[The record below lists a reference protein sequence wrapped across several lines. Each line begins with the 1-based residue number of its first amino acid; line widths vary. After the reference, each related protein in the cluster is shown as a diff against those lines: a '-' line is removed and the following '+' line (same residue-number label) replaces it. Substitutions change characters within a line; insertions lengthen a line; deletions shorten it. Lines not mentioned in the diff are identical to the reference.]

1 MPISDGVVEHRC
13 SRSVFPSKFF
23 AKTNCR
29 GLYALFQ
36 CYTCVSLIS
45 YGRRSCGCADSNLK

>member
-13 SRSVFPSKFF
+13 SRSVFSSKFF

-29 GLYALFQ
+29 GLYALFH

-45 YGRRSCGCADSNLK
+45 YGRRSC